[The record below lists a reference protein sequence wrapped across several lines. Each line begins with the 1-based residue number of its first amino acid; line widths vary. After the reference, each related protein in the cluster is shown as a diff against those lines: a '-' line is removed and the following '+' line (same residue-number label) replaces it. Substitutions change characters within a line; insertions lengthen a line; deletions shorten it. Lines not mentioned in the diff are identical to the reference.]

1 MNAREEYELCE
12 RPKTYMDEII
22 HECSNTLRSM
32 KNMLREQLKIHD
44 LTLNEFEMLMYL
56 KRGKR
61 DTSKDLVK
69 ERGYSRSLVSKTAD
83 QLMKQGYLTAEQDKE
98 DRRIMHLKL
107 TEKAEGILGEL
118 EQFTN
123 GLNEILR
130 RTITR
135 EEIDAMKMVLIRM
148 QACFEE
154 MGTAN
159 NTLEDGK

>member
-1 MNAREEYELCE
+1 MCE
-12 RPKTYMDEII
+12 RPKTYMDEIL

-32 KNMLREQLKIHD
+32 KNMLREQLKTHD

-56 KRGKR
+56 KRGKS

-83 QLMKQGYLTAEQDKE
+83 QLMKQGYLTPEQDME

-107 TEKAEGILGEL
+107 TEKAEGVLGEL
-118 EQFTN
+118 EKFTSR
-123 GLNEILR
+123 LNEILR

-135 EEIDAMKMVLIRM
+135 EEIDTMKMVLTRM
-148 QACFEE
+148 QSCFEE
-154 MGTAN
+154 LGTAD